1 MIFFVCATGT
11 PGINVQ
17 SVNENSKHPVST
29 AATILWE
36 DRWQRLIP
44 KADLL

>member
-1 MIFFVCATGT
+1 LEG
-11 PGINVQ
+11 
-17 SVNENSKHPVST
+17 KHPVST